1 MDYGRKRTGL
11 AVTDPLKII
20 ATPLDTVP
28 THQLM
33 DFLKRYA
40 AAEQVECVVVGEPYQ
55 PSGLPSENLPR
66 VRQFAARWRK
76 EMPGIPIVFYDERF
90 TSKIAQR
97 AILDGGVRK
106 EGRKDKALVDR
117 VSATIILQ
125 DYMQSVNNR

>member
-55 PSGLPSENLPR
+55 TSGLPSENLPR

-76 EMPGIPIVFYDERF
+76 EMPGIPVVFYDERF